1 MSSPPAAL
9 RQQAL
14 RWLAQ
19 REHSRQEL
27 HGKLQRWLSRQP
39 AAGQPDALDA
49 DSLASHISATLDAL
63 EASGWLNT
71 ERFVESRLRQRQS
84 RFGNRRITAELRQH
98 GLQANPEQQALLAST
113 EAERAF
119 KALSQRF
126 GEQPVASSGRPLEE
140 PELGDDNQPGNL
152 RGLGR
157 TGPVAQAL
165 RERLKHQRFLAARGF
180 SSEAI
185 QKALRAHAQA
195 AGSAS
200 CSDDAEVPDTAC

>member
-1 MSSPPAAL
+1 VSSPPAAL

-27 HGKLQRWLSRQP
+27 QGKLQRWLSRQP
-39 AAGQPDALDA
+39 LVGQPDALDA
-49 DSLASHISATLDAL
+49 ESLARHISTTLDTL
-63 EASGWLNT
+63 EAAGWLNT

-98 GLQANPEQQALLAST
+98 GLQANPEQQALLVST

-126 GEQPVASSGRPLEE
+126 GEQPVASSSGPLEV
-140 PELGDDNQPGNL
+140 PELDDDNHFGNL
-152 RGLGR
+152 RGQGR
-157 TGPVAQAL
+157 AGPIAPVL

-195 AGSAS
+195 ASTAS
-200 CSDDAEVPDTAC
+200 RADDAEVTDTAC